1 MRRVLWVAVAG
12 LSLIMIVVATRRI
25 VHLSDAGEGFDS
37 GFALHPRLTLAHI
50 LPGLIF
56 IVFGPLQFIS
66 GLRKRLPGLHRLLG
80 RILLVDA
87 LLVGVTALVMSWQMS
102 IGGRLESAATFV
114 FGVFFLLAFGRAFVA
129 IRARRVAEHRRWA
142 IRAYAVGL
150 GVGMV
155 RPIVGVFF
163 ATSRLTHLTP
173 DQFFGVA
180 FWLGFSISL
189 MATEVWIRSRYGIM
203 PGAAPNS

>member
-1 MRRVLWVAVAG
+1 MRRVLWVAVAV
-12 LSLIMIVVATRRI
+12 LSLIMIVVATRRV
-25 VHLSDAGEGFDS
+25 VHLSDAGRGFDS
-37 GFALHPRLTLAHI
+37 GFALHQRLTLAHI

-56 IVFGPLQFIS
+56 VVLGPLQFIS

-114 FGVFFLLAFGRAFVA
+114 FGAFFLLAFGRAFVA

-150 GVGMV
+150 GVGTV

-189 MATEVWIRSRYGIM
+189 LAAEMWIRSWSGIIQ
-203 PGAAPNS
+203 GAGPNS